1 MGWDAGAGEGGRTRE
16 TGPWSLGWSPGRK
29 GRWVRQTHH
38 IDELGDG
45 QPKAHDDHIRGV
57 GHRPCPAVVAPK
69 EMFEEPVLRL
79 DLAGLLRL
87 RCGTGEER
95 GVSGVHG
102 GGRSAPPP
110 SNQRPSTSLSRRFLI
125 CKVVTLSRTCLATP
139 LRIKYDNVY

>member
-1 MGWDAGAGEGGRTRE
+1 M
-16 TGPWSLGWSPGRK
+16 
-29 GRWVRQTHH
+29 RQTHH

-102 GGRSAPPP
+102 AALAVAMIPPAGVP
-110 SNQRPSTSLSRRFLI
+110 SSR
-125 CKVVTLSRTCLATP
+125 CELAGA
-139 LRIKYDNVY
+139 V